1 MSASVCQRLWG
12 TVRSGCRYIQ
22 RTATA
27 AMPIQVG
34 AKLPSV
40 EVHEGDPHCVVNIAE
55 LFKGKKGIL
64 IGVPGAYTPTCSKE
78 HLPSYV
84 QGYDKLKAKGIDII
98 ACIAV
103 NDAFVMKAWG
113 DDQKVDG
120 KVRMLAD
127 PTGAFT
133 RAVDLE
139 LDKEQLIAALGS
151 KRCKRFVMLIDDGV
165 VKSLKVEPDGTGV
178 SCSLARHAEGLV

>member
-1 MSASVCQRLWG
+1 
-12 TVRSGCRYIQ
+12 
-22 RTATA
+22 
-27 AMPIQVG
+27 MPIKVG
-34 AKLPSV
+34 DKLPSV
-40 EVHEGDPHCVVNIAE
+40 DVHEGDPHCIVNIAE

-64 IGVPGAYTPTCSKE
+64 FGVPGAFTPACHKD

-84 QGYDKLKAKGIDII
+84 ESYEELKKKGIDII

-113 DDQKVDG
+113 NEQKADG

-133 RAVDLE
+133 RVSNKWPPTPLSPREHGAAGSAAGSRPQRPEFNPDL
-139 LDKEQLIAALGS
+139 
-151 KRCKRFVMLIDDGV
+151 RCCLSVW
-165 VKSLKVEPDGTGV
+165 SLHVLPVTAWV
-178 SCSLARHAEGLV
+178 SLPHPNNAWDRWVNCPPRPRCVGEG